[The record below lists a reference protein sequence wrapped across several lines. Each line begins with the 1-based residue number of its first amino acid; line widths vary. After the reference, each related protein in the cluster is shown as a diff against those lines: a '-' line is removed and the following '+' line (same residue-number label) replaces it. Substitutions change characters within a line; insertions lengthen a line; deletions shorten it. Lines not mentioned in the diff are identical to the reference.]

1 MATVAVKQ
9 EQAVRLKKQLVGV
22 VISDKM
28 DKTVVVRTDSRMVHP
43 VYGKVITVS
52 KKFSAHDEKNES
64 KVGDQVRISQSRP
77 LSKTK
82 RWVVVETISK
92 ASQEVKPVKSEE
104 NIKATA
110 KAKAKAKATAKR
122 KK

>member
-1 MATVAVKQ
+1 MTTAAVNK
-9 EQAVRLKKQLVGV
+9 EVRLKKQLIGT

-28 DKTVVVRTDSRMVHP
+28 DKTVVVRTDRRMVHP
-43 VYGKVITVS
+43 IYGKVITVS
-52 KKFSAHDEKNES
+52 KKFSAHDEKNAS

-92 ASQEVKPVKSEE
+92 AAQEMKPVKSEE
-104 NIKATA
+104 KVKATA
-110 KAKAKAKATAKR
+110 KAKAKVKAAAKR
-122 KK
+122 KKS